1 MKIIIKLLSF
11 WMLLMIAS
19 CSDFLDKA
27 PEEDITIE
35 EAFLQRSYAEAFL
48 TNVYAGLPS
57 EIFFSDWGDANPY
70 VLASDEMNMPYP
82 EKYGKLM
89 NRGAWNPY
97 NANPQQWINMY
108 ESCRKANIFLD
119 NIHITPITD
128 EFSEADKNRWIG
140 EAILLRAICH
150 FFNIR
155 TYGPVPIMDYTV
167 SVNDDFSK
175 IKRQP
180 LDDCIQFIL
189 DECDRAIPL
198 LPMRITNNQQYGRM
212 TAAMAYAI
220 KARML
225 LYRASPLFNGNPDYN
240 GLKDKDGV
248 LLFPQNY
255 EADRWNI
262 AVQAIKECI
271 DKCEAAGYAL
281 YRSPDNDP
289 VKNITGLYLVNN
301 NPEMIMGRNCGLD
314 ALGWGGA
321 IVEACCFPRSWGGW
335 ASWNPTQ
342 NQVDAYEMENGTI
355 PILGYRADGSP
366 IINPESGYTED
377 GYATEDDPNGRWV
390 AGVRNMYVNRD
401 PRFYA
406 SINFT
411 GKMFKGKILEFWNS
425 GADGRGNEGRDYNC
439 TGYTMNKYVDEAV
452 NIPQRNFGLKVW
464 IFFRLGEQYL
474 NYAEALN
481 EVQGPVADVYK
492 YVNLIRDRAGMPPL
506 PNGLD
511 KDQMRERIRRERQ
524 VELAF
529 ETHRFFDC
537 HRWKIAHITDNGPIY
552 GLNIA
557 AGTHLQDDEFYI
569 RTVTDTRVFRTPVH
583 YLFPVAQSEINKN
596 PSLVQNPGW

>member
-1 MKIIIKLLSF
+1 MKHIIRLSSLL
-11 WMLLMIAS
+11 MLLIIAS
-19 CSDFLDKA
+19 CADFLDKA

-35 EAFLQRSYAEAFL
+35 EAFLQRAYAEAFL
-48 TNVYAGLPS
+48 TDVYAGLPL
-57 EIFFSDWGDANPY
+57 EIWLSDWGDANPY

-119 NIHITPITD
+119 NIHLTPITD
-128 EFSEADKNRWIG
+128 GFSETDKNRWIG

-167 SVNDDFSK
+167 SVNDDFYK

-180 LDDCIQFIL
+180 LDVCIQFVL
-189 DECDRAIPL
+189 DECDRAIDL
-198 LPMRITNNQQYGRM
+198 LPMRIANNQQYGRM
-212 TAAMAYAI
+212 SAAMAYAI
-220 KARML
+220 KARLL
-225 LYRASPLFNGNPDYN
+225 LYRASPLFNGNPDYY
-240 GLKDKDGV
+240 GFKDNDGE
-248 LLFPQNY
+248 LLFPQTY
-255 EADRWNI
+255 EPERWTV

-271 DKCEAAGYAL
+271 DKCEAAGFAL

-289 VKNITGLYLVNN
+289 IKNFAGIFLVNN
-301 NPEMIMGRNCGLD
+301 NQETIMGRNCGLD

-321 IVEACCFPRSWGGW
+321 IIEACCFPRSWGGW
-335 ASWNPTQ
+335 ASYNPTQ
-342 NQVDAYEMENGTI
+342 NLVDAYEMENGII
-355 PILGYRADGSP
+355 PILGYRTDGSP
-366 IINPESGYTED
+366 IINPESGYREE
-377 GYATEDDPNGRWV
+377 GYATEDDPKGRWV
-390 AGVRNMYVNRD
+390 AGVRNMYINRD

-406 SINFT
+406 SINFN
-411 GKMFKGKILEFWNS
+411 GKMFKGKLLEFWNT
-425 GADGRGNEGRDYNC
+425 GADGRGTEGRDYNC

-481 EVQGPVADVYK
+481 EAQGPVADVYR

-506 PNGLD
+506 PSGLNQE
-511 KDQMRERIRRERQ
+511 QMRERIRRERQ

-557 AGTHLQDDEFYI
+557 VGTHLQDDEFYV
-569 RTVTDTRVFRTPVH
+569 RTVTDTRVFRSPVH
-583 YLFPVAQSEINKN
+583 YLFPIAQSEINKN
-596 PSLVQNPGW
+596 PSLIQNPGW